1 MQLEM
6 TYSKLMKRMNG
17 RRDVDLMARKALPK
31 KWIDNLAIPAIAAPM
46 FLVSGPDLVAA
57 TCKSGVIGSFPAPNA
72 RPIEVLDDWMRRL
85 NEELQKAREENPKQ
99 KIAPWA
105 MNMVVH
111 SSYGRLEDE
120 LALIRKHKP
129 ELVITSLGSPK
140 RVVEVVHDYG
150 GLVFSDVSNMKF
162 AYKVAEA
169 GSDGLILVGSGAGGH
184 AGPINSF
191 AFMDRVREFWDGH
204 LVLAG
209 SISTGYGILAA
220 QALGA
225 DLAYIGTKFIAAKE
239 SLANDEYKQMLI
251 ESTEEDVILTDAF
264 SGVNANMLAPSIR
277 KAGLDPEKLK
287 RKEKVDFSQMNSGSK
302 AWRDIWSAGHGV
314 GTVEKVESAAEI
326 ITRLKAEYETASKRL
341 NSINKW

>member
-1 MQLEM
+1 
-6 TYSKLMKRMNG
+6 
-17 RRDVDLMARKALPK
+17 MAKELPK
-31 KWIDNLAIPAIAAPM
+31 RWVENMTLPVISAPM
-46 FLVSGPDLVAA
+46 FLVSGPELVIAA
-57 TCKSGVIGSFPAPNA
+57 CKSGVIGSFPAPNA
-72 RPIEVLDDWMRRL
+72 RTIDVLDEWMGRL
-85 NEELQKAREENPKQ
+85 NEELQKAHEENPNG

-120 LALIRKHKP
+120 LKLVEKYKP

-140 RVVEVVHDYG
+140 RVIEVVHGYG

-169 GSDGLILVGSGAGGH
+169 GSDGLILVGAGAGGH

-191 AFMDRVREFWDGH
+191 AFADRVREFWDGY

-209 SISTGYGILAA
+209 GISTGYGILAA

-225 DLAYIGTKFIAAKE
+225 DLAYMGTRFIAAKE
-239 SLANDEYKQMLI
+239 SMASEEYKQMLI
-251 ESTEEDVILTDAF
+251 ESTEDDVILTDAF

-277 KAGLDPEKLK
+277 KAGLDPEKLR
-287 RKEKVDFSQMNSGSK
+287 RKEKVDFSQMNQDTK

-314 GTVEKVESAAEI
+314 GTIEKVDTAANIVAQLRE
-326 ITRLKAEYETASKRL
+326 EYKEACKRL
-341 NSINKW
+341 NVTNEWL

>member
-1 MQLEM
+1 
-6 TYSKLMKRMNG
+6 
-17 RRDVDLMARKALPK
+17 MAKELPK
-31 KWIDNLAIPAIAAPM
+31 RWVENMTLPVISAPM
-46 FLVSGPDLVAA
+46 FLVSGPELVIAA
-57 TCKSGVIGSFPAPNA
+57 CKSGVIGSFPAPNA
-72 RPIEVLDDWMRRL
+72 RTIDVLDEWMGRL
-85 NEELQKAREENPKQ
+85 NEELQKAREENPNG

-120 LALIRKHKP
+120 LKLVEKYKP

-140 RVVEVVHDYG
+140 RVIEVVHGYG

-169 GSDGLILVGSGAGGH
+169 GSDGLILVGAGAGGH

-191 AFMDRVREFWDGH
+191 AFADRVREFWDGY

-209 SISTGYGILAA
+209 GISTGYGILAA

-225 DLAYIGTKFIAAKE
+225 DLAYMGTRFIAAKE
-239 SLANDEYKQMLI
+239 SMASEEYKQMLI
-251 ESTEEDVILTDAF
+251 ESTEDDVILTDAF

-277 KAGLDPEKLK
+277 KAGLDPEKLR
-287 RKEKVDFSQMNSGSK
+287 RKEKVDFSQMNQDTK

-314 GTVEKVESAAEI
+314 GTIEKVDTAENI
-326 ITRLKAEYETASKRL
+326 VSQLRKEYKEACKRL
-341 NSINKW
+341 NVTNEWL